1 MSISENKKNEARGR
15 DVWRMPV
22 LIYGGYSLFL
32 LIFSLVYQIFAHGVH
47 SFYMTWLPCFTFIPG
62 FLPMLAVWKT
72 SLVPEPGE
80 LSSDLYHAGVAAMTV
95 SALLRGIFEIAGT
108 TSVYQRMMMQ
118 AGIILLVAGLLIYLF
133 QSLLRLFKYAGR
145 S

>member
-1 MSISENKKNEARGR
+1 MSISENKKNKAGGR

-62 FLPMLAVWKT
+62 LKSEVFPFTLITEQLLFL
-72 SLVPEPGE
+72 
-80 LSSDLYHAGVAAMTV
+80 
-95 SALLRGIFEIAGT
+95 
-108 TSVYQRMMMQ
+108 
-118 AGIILLVAGLLIYLF
+118 
-133 QSLLRLFKYAGR
+133 
-145 S
+145 